1 MKKAY
6 NILVFIIAT
15 LLFIMVYELRQLLV
29 AEKAHALSS
38 AQNPKVLVTKPK
50 QPVSYLKLKITKPA
64 IYPCVYKV
72 LAIKNK
78 AIKDSILFSNTKR
91 HIEVI
96 KYASKHL
103 NH

>member
-72 LAIKNK
+72 LAIK
-78 AIKDSILFSNTKR
+78 DSILFSNTKR